1 MNIGLSELL
10 IITLSLVFL
19 LAPLVIVI
27 ISAVLLLQR
36 LRELEIRVAKLEGT
50 KEKENPPT

>member
-50 KEKENPPT
+50 KEKENPPA